1 MKPLYRAAL
10 AGETSTADLTHRGR
24 VLSRALGPVRDA
36 DGTVVAGMGF
46 TRDVT
51 DARAAELSLQA
62 TERQFR
68 LGFDNAPIGMALV
81 ALDGT
86 FLMVNTAL
94 CAITGYDHQNLLA
107 RSAPSRRTATSC
119 GSTCR

>member
-1 MKPLYRAAL
+1 
-10 AGETSTADLTHRGR
+10 
-24 VLSRALGPVRDA
+24 
-36 DGTVVAGMGF
+36 MGF

-51 DARAAELSLQA
+51 EARAAELSLQA

-86 FLMVNTAL
+86 FSMVNTAL
-94 CAITGYDHQNLLA
+94 CTITGYDHQELLA
-107 RSAPSRRTATSC
+107 RTFQDITHPDDLDADLSELARLVLSRVQ
-119 GSTCR
+119 